1 MHYPSRCFV
10 ALAAVHKFYCSSL
23 FLLLNITNKTQTYQA
38 TPQHPNKQ
46 TTTANMSDA
55 LRQSNTDKAASALKP
70 DSQKSALEQVQ
81 DSAKSTADSV
91 AGTLQP
97 EGEKSIG
104 QKASDTVTGSGGD
117 AQKQGEGVL
126 QQAQDGAA
134 NLANQASET
143 ISAGVKQAQDA
154 LGLNQGGN
162 AGTSG
167 PK

>member
-1 MHYPSRCFV
+1 
-10 ALAAVHKFYCSSL
+10 
-23 FLLLNITNKTQTYQA
+23 
-38 TPQHPNKQ
+38 
-46 TTTANMSDA
+46 MSDS

-70 DSQKSALEQVQ
+70 DSQKSTLEQVQ

-117 AQKQGEGVL
+117 ASKEGETYL
-126 QQAQDGAA
+126 KQAQDGAA

-154 LGLNQGGN
+154 LGLNNQ
-162 AGTSG
+162 G